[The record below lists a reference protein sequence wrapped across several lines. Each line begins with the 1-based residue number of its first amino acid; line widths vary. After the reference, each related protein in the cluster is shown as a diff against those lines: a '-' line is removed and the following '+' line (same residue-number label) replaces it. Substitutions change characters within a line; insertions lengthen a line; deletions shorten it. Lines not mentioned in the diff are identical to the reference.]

1 MVKSFEDSKLD
12 LSGMSPSEL
21 QGYGQMAT
29 KASVGQGKLHSAPSF
44 DCKLDSNH
52 RLSDVETGWRSCQPD
67 LHLVPATK
75 EQVMVISVQRMLKFE
90 SKSMAIC

>member
-52 RLSDVETGWRSCQPD
+52 RLSDVETGWQSCQPD
-67 LHLVPATK
+67 PHLVPATK
-75 EQVMVISVQRMLKFE
+75 EQVMAISVQRMLKFE

>member
-75 EQVMVISVQRMLKFE
+75 EQVMVISVQRMSKFE
-90 SKSMAIC
+90 ARFMAVY